1 VRYTPAGKIDRVL
14 ELPIAN
20 PTCCCF
26 GGEALDALYV
36 TTATQKLAPDALAK
50 QPLAGSV
57 LALRP
62 GVKGLPES
70 RFAG

>member
-1 VRYTPAGKIDRVL
+1 MRFTPAGAIDRVL
-14 ELPIAN
+14 ELPVAN

-26 GGEALDALYV
+26 GGEALDTLYV
-36 TTATQKLAPDALAK
+36 ATATQKLAPEALAR

-62 GVKGLPES
+62 GAKGLPES